1 MKTTIEMP
9 EALYK
14 EAKIR
19 AVEKGITLKE
29 LIVTAL
35 GHELAGRSA
44 LQEPQGGYWSRRQM
58 TPKFKKLWEAHGLSG
73 GTESTRSIS
82 EDRDTR

>member
-35 GHELAGRSA
+35 EHELAGRSG
-44 LQEPQGGYWSRRQM
+44 LPEPEGGYWSRRQM
-58 TPKFKKLWEAHGLSG
+58 TPKFKKLWEADKLTG
-73 GTESTRSIS
+73 GTESTQSIS
-82 EDRDTR
+82 EDRDAR